1 MIFYYDLKLVMFISF
16 KNLPGYPCA
25 GLNTVPWDGF
35 RLHTHQQN
43 IAMHTVMRTRPPM
56 MPPTMA
62 PIRDAWD
69 SSSVSKISVS
79 TFCNLLFCI
88 ICKNDVIKHWSDE
101 FLFNI
106 SHKVY
111 NILAGIKLFLWPPNI
126 SCYNVI
132 IQKSQQNFF
141 FYLN

>member
-1 MIFYYDLKLVMFISF
+1 MFILF

-62 PIRDAWD
+62 PIRYAWD
-69 SSSVSKISVS
+69 SSSVSKICVS
-79 TFCNLLFCI
+79 KFCSLLFCIYIYI
-88 ICKNDVIKHWSDE
+88 ICKNDIIKHCINE

-126 SCYNVI
+126 SCFNVI

-141 FYLN
+141 SDLN